1 MIEENALVLKGIK
14 KEFDLNHKQH
24 STIYERITNAMKK
37 KQSQKLLVL
46 DNVNLEIKQGE
57 MIGVIG
63 RNGSGKTTLLRI
75 MSGVLEP
82 DEGKVIVNG
91 RLVPFLALGSG
102 FNPEL
107 DGKENI
113 ILYGILL
120 GASKERILK
129 EIDNILEFA
138 ELEDYADVK
147 LKHFSTGMFMRL
159 AFSVAVSLNPD
170 ILMIDEVL
178 SVGDASFQQK
188 SFEKL
193 LSFKKENK
201 TIILV
206 THDLDQVERL
216 CNRAIFL
223 KDGKIAASG
232 QPKLVVEKYKNS
244 LNT

>member
-1 MIEENALVLKGIK
+1 
-14 KEFDLNHKQH
+14 
-24 STIYERITNAMKK
+24 
-37 KQSQKLLVL
+37 VL
-46 DNVNLEIKQGE
+46 DNINLEIKQGE
-57 MIGVIG
+57 MVGVIG

-75 MSGVLEP
+75 ISGVLEP
-82 DEGKVIVNG
+82 KEGKVIVKG
-91 RLVPFLALGSG
+91 RLTPFLALGSG

-107 DGKENI
+107 DAKENI

-120 GASKERILK
+120 GASKNKILG

-138 ELEDYADVK
+138 ELEDYIDVK
-147 LKHFSTGMFMRL
+147 LKRFSSGMFMRL

-178 SVGDASFQQK
+178 AVGDASFQQK
-188 SFEKL
+188 SFQKL

-216 CNRAIFL
+216 CSKAIFL